1 MVLQIPLPHTK
12 RGPYSASF
20 WTGFEKDLT
29 FLQKHP
35 SIERLEEII
44 LKNANMNPDCTYRQL
59 PNLKHVLKNDD
70 DDPNVGRLI
79 AFIAELA
86 LSSPHLFVEGP
97 YLFVEGHLPC
107 LEKQLPDLKQQL
119 PKMQVGKERIVLFKR
134 NVKLTRLQVASL
146 LSLMFFCAIFPW
158 KKRRDSHKGHFTGVK
173 APTGKKPN
181 QKMRTIFFDWTFVL

>member
-1 MVLQIPLPHTK
+1 MRSIFDGSSTSTMGLQIPLPHAK

-44 LKNANMNPDCTYRQL
+44 LKNVNMNPDSNYRQL

-70 DDPNVGRLI
+70 PNVGRLI
-79 AFIAELA
+79 TFIAELA
-86 LSSPHLFVEGP
+86 LSSPRLFA
-97 YLFVEGHLPC
+97 EGHLPC
-107 LEKQLPDLKQQL
+107 LDKQLPRLGQQL
-119 PKMQVGKERIVLFKR
+119 PKRQVGGEIVVLFKR
-134 NVKLTRLQVASL
+134 KIKLTRIQVASL

-158 KKRRDSHKGHFTGVK
+158 KKRRDSHQGHFTGVK
-173 APTGKKPN
+173 APTGKN
-181 QKMRTIFFDWTFVL
+181 QAEMRTILF